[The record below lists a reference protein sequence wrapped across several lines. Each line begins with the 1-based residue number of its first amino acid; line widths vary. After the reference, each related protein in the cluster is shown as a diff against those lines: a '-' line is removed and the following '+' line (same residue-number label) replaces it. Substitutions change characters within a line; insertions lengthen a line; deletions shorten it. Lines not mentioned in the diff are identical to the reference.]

1 MAIFP
6 SYIQLTFASLLL
18 IHISDISGVMGHNG
32 WPGQKLHLW
41 YLGSESIL

>member
-18 IHISDISGVMGHNG
+18 IHISGVMGHNG
-32 WPGQKLHLW
+32 WPGLQHHLW